1 MKGILQTILPV
12 VGILVPHSISM
23 AGTSLPLPND
33 HPASI
38 QFSAWLTAFNTGDRD
53 VLAAYHN
60 NSTFP
65 YSVASRDV
73 RGLDH
78 EFGLARASG
87 GFDVVDI
94 ESLPSDSMAV
104 IVLKERKRSIYGR
117 VSITVDVSK
126 DEYPVTEFKIN
137 PIITPIKFIPE
148 DDPRRSYY
156 EKALRPLDASL
167 RRKVVDGV
175 MKVLKEEYVHEE
187 LGAKLADTLKVHY
200 EEGQYDSFEESSKF
214 AQRLTEDL
222 HEAGRGNYKYS
233 PFHVEGSQVASDFA
247 PQPSKSASKV

>member
-1 MKGILQTILPV
+1 
-12 VGILVPHSISM
+12 
-23 AGTSLPLPND
+23 
-33 HPASI
+33 
-38 QFSAWLTAFNTGDRD
+38 
-53 VLAAYHN
+53 VLAAYHT

-87 GFDVVDI
+87 GFNVVDI
-94 ESLPSDSMAV
+94 ESLPSDSMAA

-117 VSITVDVSK
+117 VSITVDVSR

-137 PIITPIKFIPE
+137 SIITQIKFIQE
-148 DDPRRSYY
+148 DDPRRSHY

-167 RRKVVDGV
+167 RRKVFDGV
-175 MKVLKEEYVHEE
+175 MEVLRKEYVHEE
-187 LGAKLADTLKVHY
+187 LGAKLADALNVPY
-200 EEGQYDSFEESSKF
+200 EEGQYDSFEESGKF

-222 HEAGRGNYKYS
+222 HEAGRGKFNFS
-233 PFHVEGSQVASDFA
+233 PFVV
-247 PQPSKSASKV
+247 